1 MTPLY
6 DPARHEPLAGAPW
19 SEDAA
24 RAEIARIA
32 ASARD
37 EFDAAQGNW
46 PMHPRDDPPTPQTRH
61 ADLYFGAAGAFWALR
76 DLASQGA
83 IEPVLDPRPWLAE
96 LAPRARAAV
105 AHEAH
110 GTASYLAG
118 ECGAMLLHWSVT
130 REPAVADALHALI
143 RGNLHNSCREPLW
156 GNSGTLLAAI
166 HLAEASGEVRWM
178 RLVQDG
184 VRVLLDT
191 MEIDPDI
198 GTWIWVQDLY
208 GRRIRYLGA
217 GHGLVGNVYPALRGA
232 ALLDDVTVQTLVE
245 RARLTLER
253 CALRDG
259 GLMNWHPF
267 TDAED
272 LARAQAKGKLPLVQD
287 CHGAP
292 GVVCRLAG
300 APRTPEWDALL
311 LAAGELTWV
320 AGPLAK
326 GASLCHGTGNSAMAM
341 LKLFRRSGD
350 ERWLD
355 RARRFGMHMIVQVE
369 RHRAEHRRGRHA
381 LWTGDLGAACVLWN
395 CIIGDDRFPTLDHF

>member
-1 MTPLY
+1 MSPLY

-19 SEDAA
+19 NEGAA

-32 ASARD
+32 AAAHA
-37 EFDAAQGNW
+37 EFDAAQGSW
-46 PMHPRDDPPTPQTRH
+46 ATHPLDEPATPQARY
-61 ADLYFGAAGAFWALR
+61 AELYMGAAGVFWALR

-83 IEPVLDPRPWLAE
+83 IEPVIDPRPWLPV
-96 LAPRARAAV
+96 LAPRARQMV
-105 AHEAH
+105 ADSAH
-110 GTASYLAG
+110 GTASYFFG

-143 RGNLHNSCREPLW
+143 RGNLHNPCREPTW
-156 GNSGTLLAAI
+156 GNPGTLLAAI
-166 HLAEASGEVRWM
+166 HLAESSGEVRWM

-191 MEIDPDI
+191 MEIDPDTGI
-198 GTWIWVQDLY
+198 WIWVQDLY

-217 GHGLVGNVYPALRGA
+217 GHGFIGNVYP
-232 ALLDDVTVQTLVE
+232 ALLDDVTVETLVE
-245 RARLTLER
+245 RARQTLER

-259 GLMNWHPF
+259 ELLNWHPY

-272 LARAQAKGKLPLVQD
+272 LARALAKGKLPPVQD

-292 GVVCRLAG
+292 GIVCRMAG
-300 APRTPEWDALL
+300 APRSPEWDALL
-311 LAAGELTWV
+311 QGAAELAWT
-320 AGPLAK
+320 AGPLVK
-326 GASLCHGTGNSAMAM
+326 GASLCHGTGNTAMAM

-350 ERWLD
+350 ERWLE
-355 RARRFGMHMIVQVE
+355 RARRLAMHMIVQVE
-369 RHRAEHRRGRHA
+369 RHRAEYGQGRHT